1 MKIAYSRE
9 AMHGLLA
16 LKADKRAHAVNAV
29 EALADP
35 GGSAKAGAGFADL
48 LPLAEGSEFR
58 LAPFSAFGDL
68 VVTTDDDTLVVV
80 ALSNVIGSL
89 KEATEL

>member
-1 MKIAYSRE
+1 MADVVTDALIFNVLPRE
-9 AMHGLLA
+9 SF
-16 LKADKRAHAVNAV
+16 D
-29 EALADP
+29 LAD
-35 GGSAKAGAGFADL
+35 AGEIIVERRVEFAQFL